1 MLEWDVAIWRAG
13 RQRIDVMNA
22 TTKQNSV
29 RRKSTGYE
37 ARLAESEELAIEREN
52 RSSRSD
58 TRARLLVAALELF
71 SKNGFDAS
79 TMRDLARFAGI
90 KAPAIYNHFKS
101 KEALLGEALLWA
113 MDDFNERVLGP
124 RDAGESEIA
133 ALEGILE
140 RHIRY
145 QLENPVIARAFDI
158 LMSHDLLQRVG
169 EVTFQQ
175 AVQDRLRLYLR
186 EVTKLVSILIE
197 QSPEPKDYR
206 IVSSAISTMYD
217 QVGRWYTPSS
227 KATDAHLVETY
238 WHLTL
243 RMLGLKPPAA

>member
-1 MLEWDVAIWRAG
+1 MNSSTKRATG
-13 RQRIDVMNA
+13 QRKIV
-22 TTKQNSV
+22 
-29 RRKSTGYE
+29 GYG
-37 ARLAESEELAIEREN
+37 ARLAEAEELAIEREN
-52 RSSRSD
+52 RSTRSD

-71 SKNGFDAS
+71 SRNGFDAS
-79 TMRDLARFAGI
+79 TMRDLAQFAGI

-124 RDAGESEIA
+124 REAGENEVK

-158 LMSHDLLQRVG
+158 LMAHDLLRRVG
-169 EVTFQQ
+169 EDKFQQ
-175 AVQDRLRLYLR
+175 AIQDRLRLYLR
-186 EVTKLVSILIE
+186 EVTKLVSILVE
-197 QSPEPKDYR
+197 TSPETKDYR

-217 QVGRWYTPSS
+217 QVGRWYTSTS
-227 KATDAHLVETY
+227 RASDDHLVATF
-238 WHLTL
+238 WDLT
-243 RMLGLKPPAA
+243 RKMLGIDQPASVD